1 MSDAKAMTDDEV
13 VRRIRAGRERW
24 IELDAGNGVKIRR
37 PAEASWPALRS
48 DGLDA
53 YLRCVVDWRG
63 PAFTVGAI
71 LGTGEDSKPLPFSA
85 AVWLEIAHDEVAWC
99 AKVAE
104 EVGADVKAFAEKKA
118 AASGN

>member
-1 MSDAKAMTDDEV
+1 MSDAALHDDEI

-24 IELDAGNGVKIRR
+24 IELDAGNSVKIRR
-37 PAEASWPALRS
+37 PAEAAWPALRS

-63 PAFTVGAI
+63 PGFTVGAI
-71 LGTGEDSKPLPFSA
+71 LGAGDDTKPLPFSA
-85 AVWLEIAHDEVAWC
+85 AVWLEVAHDQVAWC

-104 EVGADVKAFAEKKA
+104 EVAADVKAYAEKKA